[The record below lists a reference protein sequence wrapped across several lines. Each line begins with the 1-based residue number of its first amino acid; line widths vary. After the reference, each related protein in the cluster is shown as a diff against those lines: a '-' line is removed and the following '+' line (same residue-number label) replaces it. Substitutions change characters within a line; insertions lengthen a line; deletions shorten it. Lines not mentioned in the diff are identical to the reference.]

1 MKLNEFVDRLYAMGD
16 MESTKTIRPKRP
28 LNEGYYDV
36 SDELFDEYK
45 SDDYKDVGDIY
56 NEIMFNYND
65 KYLADD
71 VVSKIELYRRDR
83 DDYYDEDDLDES
95 LVEDINGAMPMADNR
110 HGLLKFN
117 DKNWIKLGDGKEI
130 KLLSSSKMIYDE
142 NKNKV
147 LNSINCIVIFDDDT
161 DYGEVYCQSISS
173 DDFIDLVSQVKAM
186 DKSQLLNFIEQNGG
200 RIIYSRNRNG
210 SGLDESYDY
219 ELFDDVCK
227 EYSSLYPYDISLGE
241 VWDEIVSKYGDEDLA
256 DDVVEYLEDAF

>member
-1 MKLNEFVDRLYAMGD
+1 MKLNEFTDRLYAMSGI
-16 MESTKTIRPKRP
+16 EQEKKKSRR
-28 LNEGYYDV
+28 LNE
-36 SDELFDEYK
+36 SF
-45 SDDYKDVGDIY
+45 
-56 NEIMFNYND
+56 M
-65 KYLADD
+65 
-71 VVSKIELYRRDR
+71 
-83 DDYYDEDDLDES
+83 
-95 LVEDINGAMPMADNR
+95 EDINGAMPMADNR

-147 LNSINCIVIFDDDT
+147 LNSINCIVIFNDDT

-210 SGLDESYDY
+210 SWLDESYDY